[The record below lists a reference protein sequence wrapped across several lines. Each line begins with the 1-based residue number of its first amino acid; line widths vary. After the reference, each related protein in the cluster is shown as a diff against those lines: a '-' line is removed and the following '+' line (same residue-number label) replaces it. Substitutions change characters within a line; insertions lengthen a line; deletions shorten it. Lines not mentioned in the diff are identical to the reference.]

1 MQFFTSFHFIK
12 IRDMISKLTFIRK
25 IQRIQGGIKKNFKST
40 KLTAPAILV
49 NSFPKSGTHLLKQV
63 FEPLGFDD
71 YLQHPSSLPSF
82 PHKVREV
89 ERDIKDINNIVN
101 NELICAHFFSREKLT
116 SCLSKLNIIHFFI
129 YRDLRDVVLSEMFY
143 LKSINKLHAL
153 HSVFKNLEND
163 NQRIKFAIM
172 GNDYIQTKYPYPN
185 ISERFAW
192 YKDWITDAFCYDIRF
207 EDLINND
214 TQHEQVTMI
223 INHLKSR
230 GVKIDNIN
238 KYIAMSLDNLQ
249 PKNSHTYRKGGR
261 GNWKTYFNKEHRDL
275 FKEYAGN
282 LLIELNYESDSN
294 W

>member
-1 MQFFTSFHFIK
+1 
-12 IRDMISKLTFIRK
+12 MISRFSFIRK
-25 IQRIQGGIKKNFKST
+25 IQRINGVISKKFFKKNIET
-40 KLTAPAILV
+40 PPVLV

-82 PHKVREV
+82 PHKVREE

-116 SCLSKLNIIHFFI
+116 NWISKMNIIHFFI

-153 HSVFKNLEND
+153 HLVFKNLEND

-192 YKDWITDAFCYDIRF
+192 YKAWISDPFCYDLKF
-207 EDLINND
+207 EDLINTE
-214 TQHEQVTMI
+214 TQHEEVLKI
-223 INHLKSR
+223 ITHLKFR
-230 GVKIDNIN
+230 GVKIDSIN
-238 KYIAMSLDNLQ
+238 KYVSMSLDNLQ

-261 GNWKTYFNKEHRDL
+261 GNWKSHFTKEHCNI
-275 FKEYAGN
+275 FKKYAGD
-282 LLIELNYESDSN
+282 LLIELDYEKDLE